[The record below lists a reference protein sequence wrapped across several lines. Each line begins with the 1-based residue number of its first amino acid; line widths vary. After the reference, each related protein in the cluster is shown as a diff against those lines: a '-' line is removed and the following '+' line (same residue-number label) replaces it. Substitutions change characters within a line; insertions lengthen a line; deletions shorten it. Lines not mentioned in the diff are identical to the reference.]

1 MSNLFW
7 ISHLDD
13 YKARSI
19 HRMFKRACESMWVCC
34 CLNMPWCKHTG
45 VLNKWTTK
53 KKWYDNHEFSK
64 DNVWME
70 EVVVA
75 AARTCRPNMS
85 LKYFHFAQFYGFKKW
100 KIPHAHYQCMCTKC
114 LFCIAKKHTHAQI
127 HAHTSFSAH
136 LVNLS
141 RIWTIFL

>member
-1 MSNLFW
+1 MFKFLW
-7 ISHLDD
+7 ISHMDD
-13 YKARSI
+13 YKANSI
-19 HRMFKRACESMWVCC
+19 IAYSFIHKRVCECSHTKPSAYR
-34 CLNMPWCKHTG
+34 CLYINDEEEEAAVH
-45 VLNKWTTK
+45 N
-53 KKWYDNHEFSK
+53 DNHEFSK
-64 DNVWME
+64 DNVWRE

>member
-1 MSNLFW
+1 MKGGGS
-7 ISHLDD
+7 SSGGT
-13 YKARSI
+13 Y
-19 HRMFKRACESMWVCC
+19 
-34 CLNMPWCKHTG
+34 
-45 VLNKWTTK
+45 
-53 KKWYDNHEFSK
+53 
-64 DNVWME
+64 
-70 EVVVA
+70 
-75 AARTCRPNMS
+75 CRPNMS

-141 RIWTIFL
+141 RILKYICLFHSSIKFHV